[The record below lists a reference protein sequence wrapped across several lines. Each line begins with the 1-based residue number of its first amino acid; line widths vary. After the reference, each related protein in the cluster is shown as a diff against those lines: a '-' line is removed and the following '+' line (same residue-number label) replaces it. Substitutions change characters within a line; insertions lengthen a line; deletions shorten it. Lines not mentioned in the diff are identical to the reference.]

1 MTWARNSQKND
12 INGDSKQRVV
22 SAEVAPRTSTELK
35 LKLQL
40 PSTLSSSSRGWG
52 PSSRRERWWGDVC
65 RIDTWRGVSG
75 PPVNRGCQAY
85 CGTLAMNQL
94 LLDLGEEPAGFR
106 TASGFTAR
114 LAGPVIHT
122 PCRLTDDVLVSI
134 FVWLLRDSIVITNA
148 VGAAND
154 RAISGLVDQTSESRE
169 KAGRSKPVARGHRHW
184 LR

>member
-1 MTWARNSQKND
+1 
-12 INGDSKQRVV
+12 
-22 SAEVAPRTSTELK
+22 
-35 LKLQL
+35 
-40 PSTLSSSSRGWG
+40 
-52 PSSRRERWWGDVC
+52 
-65 RIDTWRGVSG
+65 
-75 PPVNRGCQAY
+75 
-85 CGTLAMNQL
+85 MNQL

-106 TASGFTAR
+106 TISCFPPMQFGTACPVACRRRPRQKASGFTAR

>member
-1 MTWARNSQKND
+1 MTWARNSQKNN

-22 SAEVAPRTSTELK
+22 SAEVAPRASTEPK

-52 PSSRRERWWGDVC
+52 PSSRRGRWWGDVC

-75 PPVNRGCQAY
+75 PQ
-85 CGTLAMNQL
+85 LAMNQL

-106 TASGFTAR
+106 TIGQGQKASGFTAR